1 MHLIYGPECSVLLKC
16 QFSLNLSI
24 NFMQFQSKFI
34 FVGINKLI
42 LKATRKSKTN
52 LEKNSAD
59 VIR

>member
-1 MHLIYGPECSVLLKC
+1 MHLIYGPECSVLLKW